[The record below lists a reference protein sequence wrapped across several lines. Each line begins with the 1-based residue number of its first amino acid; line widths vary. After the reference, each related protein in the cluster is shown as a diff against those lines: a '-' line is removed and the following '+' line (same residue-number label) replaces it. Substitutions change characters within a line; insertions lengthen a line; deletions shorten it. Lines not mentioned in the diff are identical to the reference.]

1 MDANE
6 LTIRPWAADGLAVL
20 LAQDSA
26 EMTRY
31 LGGPEGEERVRR
43 RHEKYLL
50 EQAEGVTWPFTV
62 WAASAPEPVGSVVY
76 WNMEHDGHDAYEVG
90 WGILPAHQGHGYGA
104 RGVRLAVAHAAR
116 HGDRDRVYAFPRVD
130 NDASNG
136 IARSAGFRLDGET
149 EGEYP
154 VGVKIRVN
162 SWSFDL
168 RALRESA
175 R

>member
-26 EMTRY
+26 EMTRF
-31 LGGPEGEERVRR
+31 LGGPEGEVRVRR
-43 RHEKYLL
+43 RYEKYLR
-50 EQAEGVTWPFTV
+50 EQAEGVTRPFTI
-62 WAASAPEPVGSVVY
+62 WAASAAEPVGSVVY
-76 WNMEHDGHDAYEVG
+76 WNMVHDGRDAYEIG

-116 HGDRDRVYAFPRVD
+116 HGDRDTVYAFPRVD
-130 NDASNG
+130 HAASNG
-136 IARSAGFRLDGET
+136 IARSAGFTLDSEI

-168 RALRESA
+168 SGLR
-175 R
+175 